1 MSWLWCPMPTPVARM
16 PRTRKGWALA
26 WYLTSFLTGSG
37 MKYRTWATIWGM
49 DIHVSGPPRVPA
61 YMHW

>member
-1 MSWLWCPMPTPVARM
+1 MELKHTLNRTSLYRPGMFPMSWLWCPMPTPVARI

-37 MKYRTWATIWGM
+37 MK
-49 DIHVSGPPRVPA
+49 
-61 YMHW
+61 